1 MVKKVRLI
9 DDEVTAVPEEEKTV
23 VHTGEATTFNSE
35 EKEQLMKYAEAI
47 DWKLWEILKL
57 FRSQVE
63 EK

>member
-9 DDEVTAVPEEEKTV
+9 DDEVTAVSEDKPVASTSEIPFT
-23 VHTGEATTFNSE
+23 NE

-47 DWKLWEILKL
+47 DWKLWEILKIL
-57 FRSQVE
+57 RSQVE